1 MLFMHVMHRAVVS
14 IVYVWVWSM
23 VVDNAVVL
31 STVNEV
37 ILYLP
42 DRELVLW
49 IKIEQYAEQIVNEA
63 GQPTCYFVSLPSHLN
78 MLILILHTLQTCQN
92 DQTAIAT
99 YRKQTAGAG

>member
-42 DRELVLW
+42 GRELV
-49 IKIEQYAEQIVNEA
+49 EQYAE
-63 GQPTCYFVSLPSHLN
+63 
-78 MLILILHTLQTCQN
+78 
-92 DQTAIAT
+92 
-99 YRKQTAGAG
+99 